1 MKVAAIALAVVA
13 FAAAGSA
20 YAASRATDM
29 DYLKASRCKGIA
41 TSVGGEVDTTGLDAY
56 LKVQARGRAP
66 FVLER
71 GAAETD
77 RAKRE
82 GRAIERKDRL
92 TAELT
97 NACTAYMGPAKDVA
111 VR

>member
-1 MKVAAIALAVVA
+1 MKVAAIALTAMA

-20 YAASRATDM
+20 YAGTRATDL

-41 TSVGGEVDTTGLDAY
+41 TSVGQTDTAGLDAY
-56 LKVQARGRAP
+56 LKDQGRGRAP
-66 FVLER
+66 VVLQR
-71 GAAETD
+71 AAAETD

-82 GRAIERKDRL
+82 GRSVERKDRL